1 MSIPSGISR
10 RIGEVCRTFLART
23 RPATAAG
30 KGGKAVPSLVIV
42 DDIFPNL
49 VSAFRVAEYNYYLEQ
64 FPDAQVRSAA
74 ALVPFSANWR
84 RFRGWIEE
92 YERQYPGFRGRV
104 TLLGGFGKIRCRLM
118 YLIFINNAYRFI
130 EEIDQA
136 GIPFAFT
143 LYPGGGFHLGQE
155 ESDRKLRRVFS
166 SPNFRKVIVTQKVTR
181 DYLLQGEF
189 CLPEQVEFIYGG
201 VLPSELLQARQL
213 PRRRYPTEKGSFDI
227 CFVAHK
233 YMEGGID
240 KGFDVFTETA
250 RRLVAV
256 CPDIRFHVVG
266 TFGPSDLPSGGLEGK
281 VTFYGTRT
289 TDFFPS
295 FYAGMDII
303 LSPNVPFVLAPGAF
317 DGFPT
322 GCCIEAG
329 LCGVA
334 VFCSDPLDLNP
345 CFVDREDIVIVPSNP
360 ARVTEIVLEYYRYPD
375 RLYELAAR
383 CRDSFLRVFD
393 IRRQMQPRLQALLSC
408 MDGQGEKEGAAALA
422 QEKGEE
428 VTA

>member
-10 RIGEVCRTFLART
+10 RIGNLYQALLT
-23 RPATAAG
+23 RMGSVPAAG
-30 KGGKAVPSLVIV
+30 TGGEAVPSLVIV

-49 VSAFRVAEYNYYLEQ
+49 VSAFRVAEYNYFLEQ

-74 ALVPFSANWR
+74 ATVPFTAKWR
-84 RFRGWIEE
+84 RFRSWLQE
-92 YERQYPGFRGRV
+92 YQQQYPGFRGRV
-104 TLLGGFGKIRCRLM
+104 TLLSAFGKIRCRLM

-130 EEIDQA
+130 EYIDQA

-181 DYLLQGEF
+181 QYLMEGDF
-189 CLPEQVEFIYGG
+189 CRPEQVEFIYGG
-201 VLPSELLQARQL
+201 VLPSGLLQARQL
-213 PRRRYPTEKGSFDI
+213 PRRRYPGDKATFDI

-233 YMEGGID
+233 YMEGGSD
-240 KGFDVFTETA
+240 KGFDVFAEAA
-250 RRLVAV
+250 RILAAAR
-256 CPDIRFHVVG
+256 PDIRFHVVG
-266 TFGPSDLPSGGLEGK
+266 TFDSKDLPSTELEGR

-303 LSPNVPFVLAPGAF
+303 VSPNVPFVLAPGAF

-345 CFVDREDIVIVPSNP
+345 CFVDREDIVIVPTDA
-360 ARVTEIVLEYYRYPD
+360 ARVAELVLEYYLSPD

-383 CRDSFLRVFD
+383 CRASFRRVFD
-393 IRRQMQPRLQALLSC
+393 IRRQMQPRLEVLLSC
-408 MDGQGEKEGAAALA
+408 MDDQGEGDGATAMGRSG
-422 QEKGEE
+422 KG
-428 VTA
+428 

>member
-1 MSIPSGISR
+1 MSIQSGILR
-10 RIGEVCRTFLART
+10 RIGNLYRALVPPTGSKT
-23 RPATAAG
+23 DAG
-30 KGGKAVPSLVIV
+30 KGGEAAPSLVIV

-49 VSAFRVAEYNYYLEQ
+49 VSAFRIAEYNYYLEQ
-64 FPDAQVRSAA
+64 FPEAQVRSAA
-74 ALVPFSANWR
+74 ALIPFTANWR
-84 RFRGWIEE
+84 RFRRWIKE
-92 YERQYPGFRGRV
+92 YQRQYPGFRGRV
-104 TLLGGFGKIRCRLM
+104 TLLHDFGKIRCRLI

-130 EEIDQA
+130 EQIDQA

-166 SPNFRKVIVTQKVTR
+166 SPNFKKVIVTQKVTR
-181 DYLLQGEF
+181 EYLTEGEF
-189 CLPEQVEFIYGG
+189 CRPEQVEFIYGG
-201 VLPSELLQARQL
+201 VLPSELLQARQH
-213 PRRRYPTEKGSFDI
+213 PRKRYPGNKASFDI

-240 KGFDVFTETA
+240 KGFDVFAEAA
-250 RRLVAV
+250 RRLAAV

-266 TFGPSDLPSGGLEGK
+266 TFDSKDLPSADLAGR

-345 CFVDREDIVIVPSNP
+345 CFVDREDIVIVPSDP
-360 ARVTEIVLEYYRYPD
+360 IRVSEIVLEYYLTPG

-383 CRDSFLRVFD
+383 CRASFLRVFD
-393 IRRQMQPRLQALLSC
+393 IRRQMQPRLEALLSC
-408 MDGQGEKEGAAALA
+408 MGGEDGAAGKAQQKGEK
-422 QEKGEE
+422 